1 LAYKAR
7 KDHEDQVEQANL
19 KKSGAIPRHIAIIMD
34 GNGRWAKARALPRAM
49 GHREGVRSVREI
61 VEVCGTLGVGY
72 LTLYAFS
79 TENWRRPN
87 SEVSMLMR
95 LLVSSLRHEIDDLH
109 KNNVR
114 LMTIG
119 DIGKL
124 PTEAQRELEASIQ
137 RTAGNTG
144 LTLVLALSY
153 SGRWDMLQATKRIAS
168 DILAQKLTVD
178 AVDEQLVD
186 SYLSTAGIPD
196 PDLLIRTSGEF
207 RISNFLLWQL
217 AYTEIYIGDCLW
229 PGFRRNELYEA
240 IKAFQKRERRFGQT
254 SEQLNS
260 GHPVR
265 PPAKE
270 ELVNAY
276 QNP

>member
-7 KDHEDQVEQANL
+7 KDHEDQVEQSAL
-19 KKSGAIPRHIAIIMD
+19 RKSGAIPRHIAIIMD
-34 GNGRWAKARALPRAM
+34 GNGRWAKSKALPRAM

-61 VEVCGTLGVGY
+61 VEVCGMLGVGY

-109 KNNVR
+109 KSNVR
-114 LMTIG
+114 VMTIG
-119 DIGKL
+119 DISKL
-124 PTEAQRELEASIQ
+124 PSEAQRELETAKI

-153 SGRWDMLQATKRIAS
+153 SGRWDLLQATQRIAA
-168 DILAQKLTVD
+168 DIAARKLTPE
-178 AVDEQLVD
+178 AIEERLID

-229 PGFRRNELYEA
+229 PEFRRKQLYEA
-240 IKAFQKRERRFGQT
+240 IRAFQKRERRFGQT
-254 SEQLNS
+254 SEQLNAPS
-260 GHPVR
+260 LVR
-265 PPAKE
+265 SQKE